1 MFEVLEHEVYGT
13 VFCRDERLYD
23 EQPMVKVS
31 LAIPHRTKN
40 GELRQLFVS
49 KGALSNSGGYSRPHR
64 IEALAVKFLPF
75 AKAQAA
81 EYSAKHGLEYEE
93 VLSEAMVAMVY
104 CADKVDARGEF
115 VTLAR
120 TAIANAVT
128 DLLRKRAKERKVKK
142 LPPEMFYPEESAYA
156 KMKDVKAALAT
167 LVASGEVSERDAMI
181 LRRQFISDKTAT
193 QQEIADEL
201 NLSNQRISQIT
212 EGVTGKLRELL

>member
-1 MFEVLEHEVYGT
+1 MFEVLEHKVYGT

-23 EQPMVKVS
+23 DQPMVKVS

-40 GELRQLFVS
+40 GELRQLFVGKS
-49 KGALSNSGGYSRPHR
+49 ALSNSGGYSRPHR

-93 VLSEAMVAMVY
+93 VLSEAMVAM
-104 CADKVDARGEF
+104 CKVAQTDVQFEF
-115 VTLAR
+115 VTPSR

-128 DLLRKRAKERKVKK
+128 DMLRKRAKERKVKK
-142 LPPEMFYPEESAYA
+142 LPPEVFYPEQSAYW
-156 KMKDVKAALAT
+156 KMKDVKAALST

-201 NLSNQRISQIT
+201 GLSNQRISQVT
-212 EGVTGKLRELL
+212 EGVIGKLREIL